1 MTALERGTGH
11 RLDAHR
17 GHLDAAALARGGWP
31 VIADGIDED
40 TIPRSAQDSD
50 ALIDVPARTRTA
62 TTPSPTTG
70 VRRTPDEVS
79 SPRSLHDYQ
88 LSVRAVLDD
97 HPRVSDRSATD
108 QLRADQHRNRPDRGS
123 DAPHSAATPSAPIT
137 GTALDIRRRWE
148 RRYRRRLQ
156 WTDFAVVLVA
166 TLAPRALL
174 FFPIPL
180 LPLAEAVEILTGAFA
195 LPLLVATCW
204 LIALTLFRSREAAVF
219 GSGTTEY
226 ARVLGATG
234 LAFGALAAA
243 FVVVQADGLRLQLLV
258 SLPLG
263 LFLLLLGRWGWRRW
277 LLHERLF
284 GHYVSRTLV
293 VGELRDVEY
302 VIETLHR
309 DGQRAH
315 LVVGAVLAG
324 DRDARHHTSLE
335 VDGRPYPLVGSP
347 QTAARTAAELAADT
361 IIVVSQDDADPYYVK
376 RLSWELEG
384 TAAELI
390 LGSRL
395 ADVAGPRIS
404 LRPVDGLPLI
414 QVRIPTFDGGQFV
427 FKRALDIV
435 VALIGLM
442 AVALI
447 TVPLAILI
455 PLDSRGPL
463 FYRQERIGRDGK
475 SFRMVKFRTMRV
487 GADAEIAALVHANDG
502 AGPLFKMRE
511 DPRVTRVGRVLRRL
525 SLDELPQFWNVLK
538 GDMSAVGPRPP
549 LPEEVVTYSGVVSRR
564 LYIKPG
570 ITGLWQIS
578 GRSDL
583 TWDESVRLDLRY
595 VENWSLLSD
604 LIIMWRTVRV
614 MFFARGAY

>member
-17 GHLDAAALARGGWP
+17 GHLDAAALARGGWSA
-31 VIADGIDED
+31 IADGIDED

-79 SPRSLHDYQ
+79 SPRSLHDYP

-123 DAPHSAATPSAPIT
+123 DAPHSAAIPSAPAM

-180 LPLAEAVEILTGAFA
+180 LPLTEAVEILTGAFA
-195 LPLLVATCW
+195 LPLLVAMCW

>member
-11 RLDAHR
+11 RLDARR
-17 GHLDAAALARGGWP
+17 GHLDARALARGGWP
-31 VIADGIDED
+31 GVADGIDED

-50 ALIDVPARTRTA
+50 ALIDAHTRPFPALVDGR
-62 TTPSPTTG
+62 P
-70 VRRTPDEVS
+70 
-79 SPRSLHDYQ
+79 PRDSDRHGDGAGNDNPGRQ
-88 LSVRAVLDD
+88 EAA
-97 HPRVSDRSATD
+97 HPRADRA
-108 QLRADQHRNRPDRGS
+108 RPTS
-123 DAPHSAATPSAPIT
+123 NAPALAQASAPTT

-174 FFPIPL
+174 FFPIPF
-180 LPLAEAVEILTGAFA
+180 LPLTETVRILTGAFA

-204 LIALTLFRSREAAVF
+204 LIALALFRSREAAVF

-243 FVVVQADGLRLQLLV
+243 FVVVQADGMRLQLLV

-293 VGELRDVEY
+293 VGEIRDVEY
-302 VIETLHR
+302 VIEALHR

-315 LVVGAVLAG
+315 LVVGAVLTGAP
-324 DRDARHHTSLE
+324 DTHHRASLE
-335 VDGRPYPLVGSP
+335 VDGRPYPLVGTP
-347 QTAARTAAELAADT
+347 HTAARTAAELAADT

-427 FKRALDIV
+427 LKRALDIV
-435 VALIGLM
+435 VALIGLV

-487 GADAEIAALVHANDG
+487 GADAEVAALIHANDG

-525 SLDELPQFWNVLK
+525 SLDELPQFWNVLR

>member
-11 RLDAHR
+11 RLDARR
-17 GHLDAAALARGGWP
+17 GHLDAGPWARDRWP
-31 VIADGIDED
+31 ESADSVDED
-40 TIPRSAQDSD
+40 TIPRGARSSD
-50 ALIDVPARTRTA
+50 ATAEIGEPVSGFGGRPSHLTAVHRLTAEPAAPVRAHTGAASSSGDSQTADGRTA
-62 TTPSPTTG
+62 QQST
-70 VRRTPDEVS
+70 
-79 SPRSLHDYQ
+79 
-88 LSVRAVLDD
+88 
-97 HPRVSDRSATD
+97 HPRR
-108 QLRADQHRNRPDRGS
+108 QP
-123 DAPHSAATPSAPIT
+123 PSAPEPADRRAPAADR

-148 RRYRRRLQ
+148 RRYRRRLR
-156 WTDFAVVLVA
+156 WTDVLVVLVA
-166 TLAPRALL
+166 TIAPRAVL
-174 FFPIPL
+174 FFPIPA
-180 LPLAEAVEILTGAFA
+180 LAPVETAQLLTGAFA
-195 LPLLVATCW
+195 LPLLVAICW
-204 LIALTLFRSREAAVF
+204 LVTLTLFRSREAAVF
-219 GSGTTEY
+219 GSGRSEY
-226 ARVLGATG
+226 TRVLGATG
-234 LAFGALAAA
+234 LAFGALAAT

-263 LFLLLLGRWGWRRW
+263 LLLLLVGRWGWRRW

-293 VGELRDVEY
+293 VGDARDVEY
-302 VIETLHR
+302 VIEALHR

-315 LVVGAVLAG
+315 LVVGAVLTG
-324 DRDARHHTSLE
+324 DRPGISRQTPLV
-335 VDGRPYPLVGSP
+335 VDGRPYPVVGCP
-347 QTAARTAAELAADT
+347 RTAARTAAELAADT
-361 IIVVSQDDADPYYVK
+361 IIVVSHDDADPYYVK

-427 FKRALDIV
+427 LKRALDIV
-435 VALIGLM
+435 VALVGLV
-442 AVALI
+442 AVALVMI
-447 TVPLAILI
+447 PLAILI
-455 PLDSRGPL
+455 PLDSPGPL

-487 GADAEIAALVHANDG
+487 GAHAEAAALAHANDG

-525 SLDELPQFWNVLK
+525 SLDELPQFWNVLR

-549 LPEEVVTYSGVVSRR
+549 LPEEVLTYSGVVSRR

-583 TWDESVRLDLRY
+583 SWDESVRLDLRY

>member
-123 DAPHSAATPSAPIT
+123 DAPHSAATPSAPAM

-156 WTDFAVVLVA
+156 WTDMLVVLVA

-180 LPLAEAVEILTGAFA
+180 LPLAEAVEVLTGAFA
-195 LPLLVATCW
+195 LPLLVAMCW

-324 DRDARHHTSLE
+324 DRNARHHTSLE

>member
-1 MTALERGTGH
+1 MN
-11 RLDAHR
+11 
-17 GHLDAAALARGGWP
+17 
-31 VIADGIDED
+31 ED
-40 TIPRSAQDSD
+40 TIPRGGRTGD
-50 ALIDVPARTRTA
+50 ALTDIRAVGGRLPAPSQLTADRAPAPQTA
-62 TTPSPTTG
+62 TIRSYGGGPRAVMPSPDAEPTQRVDADRAAPHRTQ
-70 VRRTPDEVS
+70 RHQPTSRTPG
-79 SPRSLHDYQ
+79 
-88 LSVRAVLDD
+88 SV
-97 HPRVSDRSATD
+97 DRPS
-108 QLRADQHRNRPDRGS
+108 
-123 DAPHSAATPSAPIT
+123 TPGT
-137 GTALDIRRRWE
+137 GTALNIRRRWE
-148 RRYRRRLQ
+148 RRYRRRLR
-156 WTDFAVVLVA
+156 WTDILVVFVA
-166 TLAPRALL
+166 TIAPRALL
-174 FFPIPL
+174 FFPMPALAPL
-180 LPLAEAVEILTGAFA
+180 EALDVLTGAFI
-195 LPLLVATCW
+195 LPIIVAICW
-204 LIALTLFRSREAAVF
+204 LLALTLFRSREAAVF
-219 GSGTTEY
+219 GSGTAEY
-226 ARVLGATG
+226 RRVLGATG

-263 LFLLLLGRWGWRRW
+263 LLLLVAGRWGWRRW

-293 VGELRDVEY
+293 VGEARDVEY
-302 VIETLHR
+302 VIEALHR

-315 LVVGAVLAG
+315 LVVGAVLTG
-324 DRDARHHTSLE
+324 DRPGHGRDTSLV
-335 VDGRPYPLVGSP
+335 VDGRAYPVVGCAR
-347 QTAARTAAELAADT
+347 TAARTAAELAADT
-361 IIVVSQDDADPYYVK
+361 IIVVSHDDADPYYVK

-427 FKRALDIV
+427 LKRALDIV
-435 VALIGLM
+435 VALIGLV

-447 TVPLAILI
+447 TIPLAILI

-475 SFRMVKFRTMRV
+475 AFRMVKFRTMRV
-487 GADAEIAALVHANDG
+487 GAHAEAAALAHANDG

-525 SLDELPQFWNVLK
+525 SLDELPQFWNVLR

-549 LPEEVVTYSGVVSRR
+549 LPEEVLTYSGVVSRR

-583 TWDESVRLDLRY
+583 SWDESVRLDLRY